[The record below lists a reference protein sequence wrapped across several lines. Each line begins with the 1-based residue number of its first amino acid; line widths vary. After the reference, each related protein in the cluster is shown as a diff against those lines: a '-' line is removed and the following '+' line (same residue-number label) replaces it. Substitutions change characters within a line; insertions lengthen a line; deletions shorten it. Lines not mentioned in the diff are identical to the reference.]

1 MGKKLAIIGLSAGLL
16 GGGAAGLAFTGTTG
30 IAGAQDA
37 TSTTVAADTPADA
50 STGTADADRPDPSTK
65 LAEALAPLVTDGTLT
80 QAQADKVVETLKAA
94 GPMGGGHGP
103 GRDGGG
109 RGRGGGPGAEA
120 AATAL
125 GMTADELRTEL
136 QGGTTI
142 AELATEKGVELSTVT
157 DAMLAAEQAHL
168 AEEVTA
174 GKITQ
179 AQADERLSGA
189 ADRITARV
197 NGEKPERPADAP
209 ADAPADHPPTVR
221 GRSSAPAPRHL
232 PTTTVPTRREGRARN
247 DQRPAHRTAARDP
260 PDQRDAHLRRG
271 TDCAGDHGSDR
282 GSAAAGSDPGGR
294 RCWDEPVRTSTPA
307 GATVGAGPRT
317 DGTGGRRVLATS
329 VAQHGAR
336 RRRQRRCGSAVG
348 HRRQPARRRPR
359 RTPGRAFRPVPGQ
372 RYPAGFP
379 ATFERSVRRRRR
391 LGCRSGWPG
400 RHGPARHGPRRPEPA
415 RHGPGRFRPEHL

>member
-197 NGEKPERPADAP
+197 NGERPERPADAP
-209 ADAPADHPPTVR
+209 ADAPAD
-221 GRSSAPAPRHL
+221 
-232 PTTTVPTRREGRARN
+232 TTTTEG
-247 DQRPAHRTAARDP
+247 
-260 PDQRDAHLRRG
+260 
-271 TDCAGDHGSDR
+271 
-282 GSAAAGSDPGGR
+282 
-294 RCWDEPVRTSTPA
+294 
-307 GATVGAGPRT
+307 
-317 DGTGGRRVLATS
+317 
-329 VAQHGAR
+329 
-336 RRRQRRCGSAVG
+336 
-348 HRRQPARRRPR
+348 
-359 RTPGRAFRPVPGQ
+359 
-372 RYPAGFP
+372 
-379 ATFERSVRRRRR
+379 
-391 LGCRSGWPG
+391 
-400 RHGPARHGPRRPEPA
+400 
-415 RHGPGRFRPEHL
+415 

>member
-94 GPMGGGHGP
+94 GPVGGGHGP
-103 GRDGGG
+103 GHGGHG
-109 RGRGGGPGAEA
+109 GRGGGPGSEA

-125 GMTADELRTEL
+125 GITADELRTKL
-136 QGGTTI
+136 QDGTTI

-157 DAMLAAEQAHL
+157 DAMLAAEKEHL

-209 ADAPADHPPTVR
+209 ADAPAA
-221 GRSSAPAPRHL
+221 S
-232 PTTTVPTRREGRARN
+232 TTTEG
-247 DQRPAHRTAARDP
+247 
-260 PDQRDAHLRRG
+260 
-271 TDCAGDHGSDR
+271 
-282 GSAAAGSDPGGR
+282 
-294 RCWDEPVRTSTPA
+294 
-307 GATVGAGPRT
+307 
-317 DGTGGRRVLATS
+317 
-329 VAQHGAR
+329 
-336 RRRQRRCGSAVG
+336 
-348 HRRQPARRRPR
+348 
-359 RTPGRAFRPVPGQ
+359 
-372 RYPAGFP
+372 
-379 ATFERSVRRRRR
+379 
-391 LGCRSGWPG
+391 
-400 RHGPARHGPRRPEPA
+400 
-415 RHGPGRFRPEHL
+415 

>member
-125 GMTADELRTEL
+125 GITADELRTKL
-136 QGGTTI
+136 QDGTTI

-157 DAMLAAEQAHL
+157 DAMLAAEKAHL

-209 ADAPADHPPTVR
+209 ADAPAA
-221 GRSSAPAPRHL
+221 S
-232 PTTTVPTRREGRARN
+232 TTTEG
-247 DQRPAHRTAARDP
+247 
-260 PDQRDAHLRRG
+260 
-271 TDCAGDHGSDR
+271 
-282 GSAAAGSDPGGR
+282 
-294 RCWDEPVRTSTPA
+294 
-307 GATVGAGPRT
+307 
-317 DGTGGRRVLATS
+317 
-329 VAQHGAR
+329 
-336 RRRQRRCGSAVG
+336 
-348 HRRQPARRRPR
+348 
-359 RTPGRAFRPVPGQ
+359 
-372 RYPAGFP
+372 
-379 ATFERSVRRRRR
+379 
-391 LGCRSGWPG
+391 
-400 RHGPARHGPRRPEPA
+400 
-415 RHGPGRFRPEHL
+415 